1 MFQQIEGKSHS
12 IRRSFDN
19 GTKTTVFIGP
29 RSQPYDIAIDIIGR
43 LLFWTCAN
51 ANTINVTRYFFFN
64 SKNSLFFVCFY
75 FIRLLINKSICRL
88 DGQELGVVDIGDSEK
103 PRSIA
108 VHSMKRL
115 LFWTDVGSQQSIYRS
130 RIDGA
135 DRLTLAIQLDGIA
148 AIAVDQDLDLLFY
161 AYNKRIDVMDLDGR
175 NK

>member
-1 MFQQIEGKSHS
+1 M
-12 IRRSFDN
+12 
-19 GTKTTVFIGP
+19 
-29 RSQPYDIAIDIIGR
+29 
-43 LLFWTCAN
+43 
-51 ANTINVTRYFFFN
+51 
-64 SKNSLFFVCFY
+64 SLGELVVDF
-75 FIRLLINKSICRL
+75 SICFFIEIGNFILTFLHVCYSRL
-88 DGQELGVVDIGDSEK
+88 DGLELGVVDIGDSEK

-135 DRLTLAIQLDGIA
+135 DRLTLAIKLDGIA
-148 AIAVDQDLDLLFY
+148 AIAVDQDLDLLFF